1 MVFLACPGRLRQIR
15 LAIHA
20 GLDGDPPIRIIDRRY
35 KADHRSMIRGATGKL
50 PAEQLHAKQQ
60 PGLLLRAQ
68 DLTRNGRQTHGDRDG
83 YDDREPH

>member
-35 KADHRSMIRGATGKL
+35 ESVPLRLR
-50 PAEQLHAKQQ
+50 
-60 PGLLLRAQ
+60 LLRLGVPNPEALQQLAALRVEVLGRDEAQ
-68 DLTRNGRQTHGDRDG
+68 LSDQIAGSTV
-83 YDDREPH
+83 